1 MFQVYYAL
9 MRKTK
14 VCPHGTNVVGKGD
27 QIHYLDEGKC
37 TKENKAGKVKRVAG
51 GATLDG

>member
-14 VCPHGTNVVGKGD
+14 VCHRGTNMVGKGD

-37 TKENKAGKVKRVAG
+37 TKEKAGKVKRVAG